1 MVLWLGS
8 PTNGDTL
15 AVGATWANRVFE
27 ESGGLR
33 LDLLRSD
40 NAESGAV
47 PPFGA
52 IAKWSDR
59 HL

>member
-1 MVLWLGS
+1 VVLWLGTS
-8 PTNGDTL
+8 GGGGTL
-15 AVGATWANRVFE
+15 AVRATWAILEFE

-59 HL
+59 QV